1 MIKLRGRARILAE
14 QKAVLHL
21 CPHLPDSIDLDA
33 VECEQAD
40 VAFAELYR
48 RLEEYRKLV
57 PPSNGPNQERDSER
71 VISTP
76 DVRRHGRASWVGE
89 SMFDGV

>member
-21 CPHLPDSIDLDA
+21 CPRLPDGIDLDA
-33 VECEQAD
+33 VECPEAD
-40 VAFAELYR
+40 AAFVELYR
-48 RLEEYRKLV
+48 RLAEYRKLV
-57 PPSNGPNQERDSER
+57 PLPNGPSQERPSDR
-71 VISTP
+71 VIATP

-89 SMFDGV
+89 VAYEGK